1 VSLDNVQTLG
11 DTLSALKKHYELVIS
26 ACCFLILFTN
36 VGLASTSFSVYQSY
50 IVEIDGVGHTGGSMV
65 LVMRTFVSLL
75 CMFVVAK
82 YYEKLNCRL
91 GVLVGCLCTAA
102 GFLVFSFSNSL
113 VPFCIGAALAG
124 AGYGLSGTVAST
136 LLIGRWFHT
145 RVGTASGIAAVGSGV
160 AGIVVPPVAAAII
173 DQASLSA
180 AFGAESILA
189 AALGVILFL
198 LVRNTP
204 YEMGLM
210 PYGTP
215 ASEVETFQN
224 AEGVTG
230 KNASDEGETGV
241 TGSTDGA
248 SDTFGNETCQEAQEQ
263 TEPLRP
269 GDVLSPVAM
278 IPMYIAAVCV
288 GAVSIVAAAYLGVLF
303 RGEGF
308 SATEAAELISISG
321 IALTVAKLTIGYFF
335 DKFGSRVASGVFFI
349 LFIIGLA
356 LCCVSG
362 GKSFVFAAAASA
374 IYGLGLSLG
383 SVGISVWSLEMSPGH
398 KIMKTIRNFQVAYVF
413 GGFAFNFVPGFLAE
427 ASGSY
432 VSTYAILLCMTIVS
446 AVIVQV
452 VYGVAARRLKS
463 QQV

>member
-1 VSLDNVQTLG
+1 
-11 DTLSALKKHYELVIS
+11 
-26 ACCFLILFTN
+26 
-36 VGLASTSFSVYQSY
+36 
-50 IVEIDGVGHTGGSMV
+50 
-65 LVMRTFVSLL
+65 
-75 CMFVVAK
+75 
-82 YYEKLNCRL
+82 
-91 GVLVGCLCTAA
+91 
-102 GFLVFSFSNSL
+102 
-113 VPFCIGAALAG
+113 
-124 AGYGLSGTVAST
+124 
-136 LLIGRWFHT
+136 
-145 RVGTASGIAAVGSGV
+145 
-160 AGIVVPPVAAAII
+160 
-173 DQASLSA
+173 
-180 AFGAESILA
+180 
-189 AALGVILFL
+189 
-198 LVRNTP
+198 
-204 YEMGLM
+204 
-210 PYGTP
+210 
-215 ASEVETFQN
+215 
-224 AEGVTG
+224 
-230 KNASDEGETGV
+230 
-241 TGSTDGA
+241 
-248 SDTFGNETCQEAQEQ
+248 
-263 TEPLRP
+263 
-269 GDVLSPVAM
+269 
-278 IPMYIAAVCV
+278 MYIAAVCV

-452 VYGVAARRLKS
+452 VYGVANRRLKS